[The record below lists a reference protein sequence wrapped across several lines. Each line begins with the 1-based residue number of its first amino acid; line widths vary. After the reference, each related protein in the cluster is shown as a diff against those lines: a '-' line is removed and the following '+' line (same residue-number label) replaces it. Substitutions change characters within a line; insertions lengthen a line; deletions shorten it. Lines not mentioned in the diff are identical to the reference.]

1 VINLRR
7 KSLVRTLAGLHQAGL
22 QREAEALSA
31 VMGSGNKSAWEDY
44 ARTTFL
50 AHTRHVPAEIR
61 EYLANQEATS
71 N

>member
-31 VMGSGNKSAWEDY
+31 VMGSGNKGKWQRY
-44 ARTTFL
+44 ARDTFL
-50 AHTRHVPAEIR
+50 THTRHVPAGKLRNLQYIDD
-61 EYLANQEATS
+61 AN
-71 N
+71 